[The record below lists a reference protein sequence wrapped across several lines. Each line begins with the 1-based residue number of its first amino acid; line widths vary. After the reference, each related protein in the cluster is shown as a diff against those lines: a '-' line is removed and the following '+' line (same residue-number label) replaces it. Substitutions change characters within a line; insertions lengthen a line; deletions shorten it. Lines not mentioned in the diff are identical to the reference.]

1 MWRFACSKCNPITGN
16 PPLLL
21 RVLSFWDKSKH
32 RKKTNTGF
40 TAPYTGLPTAA
51 EIVLQGF
58 IIQTKIVCMEQPLD
72 FLQILQCRQ
81 NDLQEE
87 QPGGS
92 LCIGVCA
99 DSGYTRFFLYNNSSL
114 IKFGTR
120 RKFYMGIYLFHWTQ
134 YFSF

>member
-1 MWRFACSKCNPITGN
+1 
-16 PPLLL
+16 LLL

-40 TAPYTGLPTAA
+40 TASYTGLPTAA

-81 NDLQEE
+81 PVKKELLLKAGQVCRRLNWLEFLDRALDQMVNKPAND
-87 QPGGS
+87 
-92 LCIGVCA
+92 
-99 DSGYTRFFLYNNSSL
+99 
-114 IKFGTR
+114 
-120 RKFYMGIYLFHWTQ
+120 
-134 YFSF
+134 